1 MKVILLKDIVKLGHK
16 FDVKEVS
23 SGHAQNLLIPRGEAI
38 AATQQAL
45 KRLEAEKAKAEAE
58 RKVQTD
64 LLLKNINGLNGVTLN
79 MAGKANDKG
88 HLFAGLHVEDI
99 AAEIS
104 RQTKLQIDPTSIRI
118 GHPIKEIGE
127 HEITVEAAGKSV
139 KFKLVIER

>member
-1 MKVILLKDIVKLGHK
+1 
-16 FDVKEVS
+16 
-23 SGHAQNLLIPRGEAI
+23 
-38 AATQQAL
+38 
-45 KRLEAEKAKAEAE
+45 
-58 RKVQTD
+58 